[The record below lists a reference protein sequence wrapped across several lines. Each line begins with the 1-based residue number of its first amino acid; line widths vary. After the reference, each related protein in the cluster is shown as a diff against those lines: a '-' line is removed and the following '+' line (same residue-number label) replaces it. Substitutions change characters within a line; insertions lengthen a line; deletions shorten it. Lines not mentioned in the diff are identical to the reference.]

1 MVIEVPHYKREYVE
15 QVVLTERQ
23 IAIIEAY
30 LKLSEKIGVANVTLQ
45 KLAEEMGASLGSI
58 HYHFGAKGRPSLLDS
73 AIKHVSQESIKY
85 INYHMDRALA
95 EGRFS
100 GVGTYIGI
108 LYDFC
113 RAFPHHGKFWLY
125 FYYLAILDSKH
136 RHENQAYLPLM
147 RSRIEQVLVLG
158 MGKGLYPP
166 LKKLDELSEKIHFQ
180 IIGALVISGGDE
192 TDQRYIRA
200 QERAIETSEFIIGAH
215 AESEQ

>member
-1 MVIEVPHYKREYVE
+1 MVIEVPHYKREFVE
-15 QVVLTERQ
+15 QVVLSERQ

-95 EGRFS
+95 ENRFQ
-100 GVGTYIGI
+100 GVSTYITI

-113 RAFPHHGKFWLY
+113 RTFPHHGKFWLY
-125 FYYLAILDSKH
+125 FYYLAIFDNRH
-136 RHENQAYLPLM
+136 REDNQSYLPLM

-166 LKKLDELSEKIHFQ
+166 LKNMSDLSEKIHFQ
-180 IIGALVISGGDE
+180 IVGALVISGGDE
-192 TDQRYIRA
+192 SDQRFIRA
-200 QERAIETSEFIIGAH
+200 QERALETCRVLIKDHEE
-215 AESEQ
+215 AEQ

>member
-58 HYHFGAKGRPSLLDS
+58 HYHFGAKGRPTLLDS

-85 INYHMDRALA
+85 INYHMDRTLA

-100 GVGTYIGI
+100 GIGSYIST
-108 LYDFC
+108 LYNFC
-113 RAFPHHGKFWLY
+113 RTYPHHGKFWLY
-125 FYYLAILDSKH
+125 FYYLAIFDNKH
-136 RHENQAYLPLM
+136 REENQTYLPLM

-158 MGKGLYPP
+158 MGKGIYPP
-166 LKKLDELSEKIHFQ
+166 LKNLEELSEKIHFQ
-180 IIGALVISGGDE
+180 IVGALVISGGDE
-192 TDQRYIRA
+192 SDQRFMRA
-200 QERAIETSEFIIGAH
+200 EERAIETSTILIEAYK
-215 AESEQ
+215 EDEQ